1 MNLIDCVQEYV
12 EYSGNGKW
20 CEDKVLV
27 SKAILGVLD
36 GATPIDVIEID
47 NYQTQACWF
56 VNSFG
61 EGFARHKS
69 EQINSVDSFCEEL
82 IEQIDK
88 SKISGL
94 QEFNCPCSTAAFL
107 RLYNSRLLISILG
120 DCHVFVFLKDT
131 NVLHFYDNRV
141 DKFSKRTLNISQN
154 NFQTAIEKEK
164 AIREQKINNRICLNT
179 RLFKEYGIITPKSF
193 FENDLTLLKSVNLLR
208 EYEMQNKY
216 NNCVK
221 TQDDV
226 SAILLNTTLG
236 E

>member
-1 MNLIDCVQEYV
+1 M
-12 EYSGNGKW
+12 
-20 CEDKVLV
+20 
-27 SKAILGVLD
+27 
-36 GATPIDVIEID
+36 
-47 NYQTQACWF
+47 
-56 VNSFG
+56 
-61 EGFARHKS
+61 
-69 EQINSVDSFCEEL
+69 
-82 IEQIDK
+82 
-88 SKISGL
+88 
-94 QEFNCPCSTAAFL
+94 
-107 RLYNSRLLISILG
+107 ISILG

-164 AIREQKINNRICLNT
+164 AIREQKINNRICLNKKNGFFALT
-179 RLFKEYGIITPKSF
+179 LNNTWQGSFVESQVPISKIRKVLVCSDGFARLFKEYGIITPKSF